1 MRAPL
6 EVRKM
11 VKWFSSIKE
20 RKTLTQP
27 REWDHTN
34 KQYRTCAKQLSYA
47 DRAISSGEPDFTLPS
62 FFFFE
67 NRLKTTQKSGVFLS
81 SSPLAA
87 NLRQIRTCH
96 IRRE

>member
-62 FFFFE
+62 FFFSKID
-67 NRLKTTQKSGVFLS
+67 LKPRKRVVS
-81 SSPLAA
+81 SSLA
-87 NLRQIRTCH
+87 LR
-96 IRRE
+96 